1 MYRAAAGQGAELNGE
16 RIGVTPRRE
25 IHGALLLVSR
35 SEPLRKFQIFVDLCE
50 IQSVGS
56 IAYRLAK
63 VAGGE
68 GDGTLTFR
76 SIHEW
81 DVCAGVLMVEEA
93 GGKVV
98 DGNGKTLLFNRR
110 ETKHHGIV
118 AANGKLTDAIQGLV
132 ATVLVQK

>member
-1 MYRAAAGQGAELNGE
+1 
-16 RIGVTPRRE
+16 
-25 IHGALLLVSR
+25 VSR
-35 SEPLRKFQIFVDLCE
+35 SEPLRTFHIFLDLCE

-118 AANGKLTDAIQGLV
+118 AANEKLTHAIQGLV
-132 ATVLVQK
+132 ATVLIQK

>member
-1 MYRAAAGQGAELNGE
+1 
-16 RIGVTPRRE
+16 
-25 IHGALLLVSR
+25 VSR

-81 DVCAGVLMVEEA
+81 DVCAGALMVEEA
-93 GGKVV
+93 GGRVI

-118 AANGKLTDAIQGLV
+118 AANEKLTDAIQGLL
-132 ATVLVQK
+132 ARVLAQK